1 MNNIKGLF
9 IVLVLVSTASVAQQN
24 KVVSA
29 WNYYKPEYEMLDKA
43 KSNIDDAS
51 VHEATMG
58 KPKTWYYRGL
68 IYQKIY
74 KHPKYGN
81 LDEMALEKAYES
93 YKKALELDPDYEFKD
108 EVNQNISALSGDFF
122 NRGLDEFNAK
132 DFNRALNS
140 FEWVLKIRSNDI
152 NALQNSALCAE
163 RLGKWDVA
171 KTYYQKILKVDQK
184 DPMLFLSLANIQKK
198 EGDLPGAIKTIAEG
212 RKIFPADNKLI
223 ISQLDLYLGS
233 DQVKEASELIELAIA
248 SDPTN
253 SNLHFAKGTLFDKMG
268 NKDVAAQSY
277 KKAIELNN
285 SYFDAN
291 YNLGAM
297 YFNQAAEMVNAANNL
312 PPNKVKEYDA
322 AKAKYEAK
330 FREAMPYLEK
340 AHEINP
346 KDVSTMESL
355 KQLYARL
362 GQLDKSA
369 AMKKKIEETK

>member
-1 MNNIKGLF
+1 MNHFKTLF
-9 IVLVLVSTASVAQQN
+9 TALVLASSPVIAQQN

-51 VHEATMG
+51 VHESTMG

-74 KHPKYGN
+74 KHAKYGN

-93 YKKALELDPDYEFKD
+93 YKKALEIDPNYEFKD
-108 EVNQNISALSGDFF
+108 EVNQNIAALSGDFF

-140 FEWVLKIRSNDI
+140 FEWVLKIRSNDM

-163 RLGKWDVA
+163 RLGKLDVA
-171 KTYYQKILKVDQK
+171 KTYYQKILAVDQK
-184 DPMLFLSLANIQKK
+184 DPLVFLSLANIQKK
-198 EGDLPGAIKTIAEG
+198 EGDMAGAIKTITEG

-233 DQVKEASELIELAIA
+233 DKVKEASELIEVAIA
-248 SDPTN
+248 GDPTN
-253 SNLHFAKGTLFDKMG
+253 ANLHFAKGTLFDKMG

-277 KKAIELNN
+277 IKAIELNS

-312 PPNKVKEYDA
+312 PPNKFKEYDA

-346 KDVSTMESL
+346 KDMSTMESL

-362 GQLDKSA
+362 GLLEKSSA
-369 AMKKKIEETK
+369 IKKKMEEK

>member
-1 MNNIKGLF
+1 MNHFKTLF
-9 IVLVLVSTASVAQQN
+9 TALVLVSSPVIAQQN

-51 VHEATMG
+51 VHESTMG

-74 KHPKYGN
+74 KHAKYGN

-93 YKKALELDPDYEFKD
+93 YKKALEIDPNYEFKD
-108 EVNQNISALSGDFF
+108 EVNQNIAALSGDFF

-140 FEWVLKIRSNDI
+140 FEWVLKIRSNDM

-163 RLGKWDVA
+163 RLGKLDVA
-171 KTYYQKILKVDQK
+171 KTYYQKILAVDQK
-184 DPMLFLSLANIQKK
+184 DPLVFLSLANIQKK
-198 EGDLPGAIKTIAEG
+198 EGDMAGAIKTITEG
-212 RKIFPADNKLI
+212 RKVFPADNKLI

-233 DQVKEASELIELAIA
+233 DKVKEASELIEVAIA
-248 SDPTN
+248 GDPTN
-253 SNLHFAKGTLFDKMG
+253 ANLHFAKGTLFDKMG

-277 KKAIELNN
+277 IKAIELNS

-312 PPNKVKEYDA
+312 PPNKFKEYDA

-346 KDVSTMESL
+346 KDMSTMESL

-362 GQLDKSA
+362 GLLEKSSA
-369 AMKKKIEETK
+369 IKKKMEEK

>member
-1 MNNIKGLF
+1 MNHFKTLF
-9 IVLVLVSTASVAQQN
+9 TALVLASSPVIAQQN

-51 VHEATMG
+51 VHESTMG

-74 KHPKYGN
+74 KHAKYGN

-93 YKKALELDPDYEFKD
+93 YKKALEIDPNYEFKD
-108 EVNQNISALSGDFF
+108 EVNQNIAALSGDFF

-140 FEWVLKIRSNDI
+140 FEWVLKIRSNDM

-163 RLGKWDVA
+163 RLGKLDVA
-171 KTYYQKILKVDQK
+171 KTYYQKILAVDQK
-184 DPMLFLSLANIQKK
+184 DPLVFLSLANIQKK
-198 EGDLPGAIKTIAEG
+198 EGDMAGAIKTITEG
-212 RKIFPADNKLI
+212 RKVFPADNKLI

-233 DQVKEASELIELAIA
+233 DKVKEASELIEVAIA
-248 SDPTN
+248 GDPTN
-253 SNLHFAKGTLFDKMG
+253 ANLHFAKGTLFDKMG

-277 KKAIELNN
+277 IKAIELNS

-312 PPNKVKEYDA
+312 PPNKFKEYDA

-346 KDVSTMESL
+346 KDMSTMESL

-362 GQLDKSA
+362 GLLEKSSA
-369 AMKKKIEETK
+369 IKKKMEEK